1 MKRGHLKHHWSQSSA
16 QHERGRGLERMRRY
30 LEATRPAFEKT
41 VLLSKTVG
49 NEANGVLAGPSR
61 RVNIK

>member
-1 MKRGHLKHHWSQSSA
+1 
-16 QHERGRGLERMRRY
+16 MRRY